1 MAGKITK
8 IKKQIKPNANRETR
22 RLRMLQILFVVF
34 CVILILSM
42 VLSLAI
48 NT

>member
-1 MAGKITK
+1 MAGKTTK

-22 RLRMLQILFVVF
+22 RIRILQIVF
-34 CVILILSM
+34 IVFSIILILSM